1 VRQQSSWAVF
11 WGLVAAG
18 VVTIGLLIAI
28 FAGYLLGH
36 YTHTRTKT
44 VAAATVTITQSA
56 SSTSAASASTT
67 TSSSTSSVATGQPA
81 SLWSLPNATPDGT
94 RDVASQINSSN
105 VSKLKVA
112 WKIPL
117 AGVKGFQGAFA
128 SSPVFGP
135 NGIVYLQDLSDSVY
149 AVNLKTGKQIWKYK
163 VPPTDSNGEGPNGV
177 TLVDGTIYG
186 NTNTSAFALQAAT
199 GEQLWK
205 TAGLANPSGSHFD
218 GQGLNI
224 APQVVDGKVFLSDSG
239 EAHGGIAYALD
250 ASTGKILWKF
260 QETKDPG
267 QRSVGGPLGTGGAW
281 GTPVVENGLVY
292 FGIANPYRSYNQATK
307 TPNKVLY
314 NDSTVALNENT
325 GKLKWYYQAVPND
338 FYDWDMQIGP
348 MYTAT
353 GPGGQ
358 PTVIDSGKMGIVYA
372 MNATTGKLDWKTPV
386 GLHNGH
392 DNDGQL
398 ALEHKLHLKLPYKFC
413 PGFYGGV
420 ETQMAMAGN
429 VIYAAANNLCATQ
442 VNPKLPPTSQKL
454 PSFTTGTGNF
464 EALSLATGKVLW
476 NTKLPSSPYG
486 AATVTND
493 LVFTTTFNG
502 KLIAMNRSTGQIV
515 WQQQLAA
522 DTNTPVTIDGDT
534 LVTAASFA
542 SGKGQTAEI
551 VAYSLSAPS
560 TPATTPTTTSS
571 TTTSSSSAAAAA
583 VSVAAGMKVF
593 DTAGC
598 ATCHT
603 LAAAGS
609 TGTVGPNLDQLKPSD
624 AATVTQVTNGGGG
637 MPAFGSTLSK
647 SQIASVALFVSSVAG
662 KPLKH
667 PVKKTGG
674 GGP

>member
-1 VRQQSSWAVF
+1 MTGI
-11 WGLVAAG
+11 GLCRATTVMAAVAAS
-18 VVTIGLLIAI
+18 VAIA
-28 FAGYLLGH
+28 ACGG
-36 YTHTRTKT
+36 
-44 VAAATVTITQSA
+44 
-56 SSTSAASASTT
+56 SSHKSSSS
-67 TSSSTSSVATGQPA
+67 TSSSTSSSSTTAPVTQSTTTSSTATAATAGPA
-81 SLWSLPNATPDGT
+81 ATSWSLPNATADGT
-94 RDVASQINSSN
+94 RDVVSQINSSN

-112 WKIPL
+112 WKIPIT
-117 AGVKGFQGAFA
+117 GVKGLFGVFA
-128 SSPVFGP
+128 STPVFSPDGQTA
-135 NGIVYLQDLSDSVY
+135 YLQDLSDSVY
-149 AVNLKTGKQIWKYK
+149 AINVKTGKQIWKYK
-163 VPPTDSNGEGPNGV
+163 VPVSDSNGEGPNGV
-177 TLVDGTIYG
+177 TLVGNRIYG
-186 NTNTSAFALQAAT
+186 NTNTKAFALQAST

-205 TAGLANPSGSHFD
+205 TASLSDASGPALKA
-218 GQGLNI
+218 GQGINI
-224 APQVVDGKVFLSDSG
+224 APQVVDGKVFLSTSG
-239 EAHGGIAYALD
+239 QLHGGIAYALD
-250 ASTGKILWKF
+250 ANTGKVLWKF
-260 QETKDPG
+260 QETKDPT
-267 QRSVGGPLGTGGAW
+267 QRGAGGADGTGGAW

-292 FGIANPYRSYNQATK
+292 FGIANPYRSLNQATK
-307 TPNKVLY
+307 TPNAVLY
-314 NDSTVALNENT
+314 NDSTVALDENT

-386 GLHNGH
+386 GKHNGH
-392 DNDGQL
+392 DNDSAL
-398 ALEHKLHLKLPYKFC
+398 ALHHKLHVKLPYTWC

-420 ETQMAMAGN
+420 ETQMAMAGST
-429 VIYAAANNLCATQ
+429 VYVAANNLCTKE
-442 VNPKLPPTSQKL
+442 VNPKTPSVAQKVGG
-454 PSFTTGTGNF
+454 FTTGTGNF
-464 EALSLATGKVLW
+464 EALNLSTGKVLW

-515 WQQQLAA
+515 WQQQLSAG
-522 DTNTPVTIDGDT
+522 TNAPVAIDGDT
-534 LVTAASFA
+534 LIAVASFP
-542 SGKGQTAEI
+542 SGKGQVPEI
-551 VAYSLSAPS
+551 VAYSLSAPAS
-560 TPATTPTTTSS
+560 TSTSSS
-571 TTTSSSSAAAAA
+571 TTTSSSSSAAAAA
-583 VSVAAGMKVF
+583 VSVKAGMKVF

-624 AATVTQVTNGGGG
+624 SAVVTQVTNGGGG

-647 SQIASVALFVSSVAG
+647 SQIQSVALFVSSVAG
-662 KPLKH
+662 KKLKH